1 MTVMILERVTP
12 SLRGELSR
20 WLIEITAGTFIGRVS
35 GLVRDQ
41 LWERCTRRAQDGTV
55 LQIWRTNSE
64 QGFDIRSYNARDRL
78 PESIEGLW
86 FVRIPPRG
94 DTDIV
99 PAPVCGR
106 RRERHACRTCKPAG
120 EDEEPAHR

>member
-99 PAPVCGR
+99 DVTATGGVTR
-106 RRERHACRTCKPAG
+106 RHTIDIPPPS
-120 EDEEPAHR
+120 DE